1 MPSWDLIGSFA
12 WGHNL
17 RLISYEKSLRSQCCW
32 KWNILLEQQWVSFSF
47 WLSWWYLFPRKY
59 GLWHF
64 WWYFPN
70 YVPWDVSLK
79 RCYEKWSSWS
89 DKFPAHSCGHFGR
102 STLRVSSCKALRS
115 LGVRKYLEKQ
125 CSLVWYFEVS
135 NKQLFQVLEQV
146 QSLRPILP
154 YVLLRL
160 TYVEMRWPLYPGE
173 DYKQF
178 SASVMECEL
187 CTFTFST

>member
-17 RLISYEKSLRSQCCW
+17 RLISYEESLRSRCCW
-32 KWNILLEQQWVSFSF
+32 KRNLLLEQQWVSFSF
-47 WLSWWYLFPRKY
+47 WLSWWCLFPRKY

-102 STLRVSSCKALRS
+102 STLHVSSFEALRS

-125 CSLVWYFEVS
+125 YSLVQYFEVS

-154 YVLLRL
+154 YVPLRL
-160 TYVEMRWPLYPGE
+160 TYVEMRWHLYPGE
-173 DYKQF
+173 D
-178 SASVMECEL
+178 
-187 CTFTFST
+187 